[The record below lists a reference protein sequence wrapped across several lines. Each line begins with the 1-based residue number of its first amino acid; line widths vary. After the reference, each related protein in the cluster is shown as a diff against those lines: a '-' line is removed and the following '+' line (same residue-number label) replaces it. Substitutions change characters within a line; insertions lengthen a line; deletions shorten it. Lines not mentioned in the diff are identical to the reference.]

1 MIAEGINHILYDNLF
16 GLPLAKPIEDGVSS
30 TRLFIYDHFLLVDSI
45 EVVLPVSQDESD
57 WTGI

>member
-57 WTGI
+57 